1 MAIREKNRP
10 KCACEA
16 QWASNGLKKK
26 KKKKCESQ
34 VIRYMASRHDGHPS
48 CDQGLKRRTFS
59 VDPHWLALRIGFHL
73 SPSTMQLPLR
83 STL

>member
-1 MAIREKNRP
+1 MAIREKIGQNARVRL
-10 KCACEA
+10 
-16 QWASNGLKKK
+16 NGLATVKKK
-26 KKKKCESQ
+26 KKKKCESR
-34 VIRYMASRHDGHPS
+34 VIRYMANRNDGHPS

>member
-1 MAIREKNRP
+1 MAIREKIGQNARVRL
-10 KCACEA
+10 
-16 QWASNGLKKK
+16 NGLATVLKK

-34 VIRYMASRHDGHPS
+34 VIRYMANRNYGHPS
-48 CDQGLKRRTFS
+48 CEQGLKRRTFS
-59 VDPHWLALRIGFHL
+59 IDPHWLALRIGFHL